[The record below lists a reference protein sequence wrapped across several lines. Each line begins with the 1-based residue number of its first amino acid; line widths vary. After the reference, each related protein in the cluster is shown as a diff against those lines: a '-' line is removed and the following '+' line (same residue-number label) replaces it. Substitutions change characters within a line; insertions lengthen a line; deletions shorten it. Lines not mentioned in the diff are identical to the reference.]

1 MSDRDF
7 LSRLGL
13 PIRFPDFFP
22 PQLEAYRQS
31 LAEAADT
38 PDEYGIAYMLAAGA
52 TAAGANVS
60 ACVQPSWYVRA
71 NLFIAIVGRKGSGKT
86 TLRNKVLAPLV
97 KYEEEQRDQAA
108 LEFDEKEYEQDGDED
123 DGRAGRRC
131 AKPPEPC
138 VIVNDCTGPGVL
150 QLLVTNRRQLLVNAD
165 ELSTQFIRNTGG
177 TDRQMWCELYDG
189 HRRRQ
194 QRASAGGLSVTLAA
208 PYVSI
213 LGGIQPDLLKCMYGS
228 RGDDG
233 FLDRLLLVGDRS
245 TREAEW
251 PRDADDPELNAAWA
265 GTIERM
271 LQMEQLATDVI
282 GEMVEARFTPDAV
295 EACIQLMRR
304 LNELVVCIGVPEP
317 QRGIVKKLVQHAV
330 KLALLHRCFRWGA
343 GEFGERGP
351 LGDIDADDAAVAC
364 EATLFFLGRW
374 LIWRPELW
382 GGDAAPSGGAIGL
395 AGSPGDD
402 PALLFLQTTTAEAQA
417 GLRLIESLVRH
428 LRSAGAKP
436 VGLRALSTAGLFGS
450 ADLDELRSA
459 CRWLVDAAHG
469 EWVDDQ
475 QDAFRLFEIAKPTAK
490 NRRQGRA
497 SKAVR
502 T

>member
-13 PIRFPDFFP
+13 PVRFPDFFP

-108 LEFDEKEYEQDGDED
+108 LEFDEEEYEQDGDED

-265 GTIERM
+265 ATIERM

-417 GLRLIESLVRH
+417 GIRLIESLVRH

-475 QDAFRLFEIAKPTAK
+475 QDAFRLFEMAKPTAK